1 MSSNKSLAPT
11 SPLTPSE
18 LVLLNGEHFAKK
30 VMLGNIK
37 LLHTDASVSISQLA
51 QAILAAAVL
60 ADEFSGNLRL
70 EVRQEKAMFG
80 LRKVRKLYANPTPH
94 PVEWPQYSLESQL
107 PQIAER
113 FKNDDD
119 SHQVSN
125 LIYAWLRQDS
135 SSPWQSTIEMVK
147 SGLAERGLLEK
158 TEQTKLRI
166 LTVVNY
172 SLPESTASMATQLPI
187 EPMKQLLENC
197 ESYRQDIWD
206 LLVKEIKKAI
216 KDRTEQDND
225 IDFD

>member
-1 MSSNKSLAPT
+1 LNSFQLSKTIHFRKQNLFSIQRPPREFQILINKGGIQNMSSNKSLAPT

-60 ADEFSGNLRL
+60 ADEFSENLRL

-147 SGLAERGLLEK
+147 SGLADRSLLEK
-158 TEQTKLRI
+158 TEQTELRI
-166 LTVVNY
+166 FTVVNY
-172 SLPESTASMATQLPI
+172 
-187 EPMKQLLENC
+187 
-197 ESYRQDIWD
+197 
-206 LLVKEIKKAI
+206 
-216 KDRTEQDND
+216 RTHYN
-225 IDFD
+225 FVS

>member
-1 MSSNKSLAPT
+1 MPSNLTLDPT
-11 SPLTPSE
+11 NPLSASE
-18 LVLLNGEHFAKK
+18 LVLLNGDQFANK
-30 VMLGNIK
+30 VMLGNIQ
-37 LLHTDASVSISQLA
+37 LLHTDASVSVSQLG

-60 ADEFSGNLRL
+60 ADESSGNLRL
-70 EVRQEKAMFG
+70 EVRQEKAMLG
-80 LRKVRKLYANPTPH
+80 LRKVKKLYANPTSY

-107 PQIAER
+107 QQIADR

-125 LIYAWLRQDS
+125 LIYAWLQQDS

-147 SGLAERGLLEK
+147 SGLAERDLLEK
-158 TEQTKLRI
+158 TEQTKLKI

-172 SLPESTASMATQLPI
+172 SLPESTFSMARQLPF
-187 EPMKQLLENC
+187 EPVKQLLKNC
-197 ESYRQDIWD
+197 ESNRQDIWD

-216 KDRTEQDND
+216 KDRTEQDDD